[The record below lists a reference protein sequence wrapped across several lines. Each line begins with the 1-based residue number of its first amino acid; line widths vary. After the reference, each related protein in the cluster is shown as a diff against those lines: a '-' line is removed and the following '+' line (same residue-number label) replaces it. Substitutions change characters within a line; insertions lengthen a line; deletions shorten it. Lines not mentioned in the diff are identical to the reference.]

1 MEQRALLHDAP
12 QDGSHLIRAARGG
25 VLNLTGTAVS
35 AVASFALAVAITRG
49 SSKVEAGAFFTA
61 TAMFLLAT
69 NIGQLGTSS
78 SLVYFLSN
86 ARAGRRLH
94 NAPVY
99 LRLALVPVL
108 GLAVVIAAVLA
119 IWAEPAGHLLGNTR
133 SGSNG
138 ILGTSVAYLAPFI
151 PFAAALGV
159 YLAGTRGLGTMRAS
173 TTVDQIGR
181 STLQLALV
189 VLALLAGRGDLA
201 PLAWALPYV
210 PLSVL
215 AWLAWRRLCRQAAR
229 GQRPEPGYRPTG
241 AFWRFSGARALTS
254 VAQVAM
260 LRLDVVLVASLAG
273 LAQSAVYAAATRFL
287 SLGLLASGAISQA
300 AQPQLGEALALRDRR
315 GAQELYQTATAWL
328 IVPAWPVYLL
338 LLLFSPTIM
347 QLFGPG
353 YEKGSTVVVV
363 LAATMLVASACGMV
377 SMVLTMAGRAS
388 WNMYNVLLGVAV
400 QVGLDVWLIPRIG
413 LVGAA
418 IGWASGIL
426 VTNLV
431 PLAQLVALHRLH
443 PFGRNSVT
451 AMGLAVAA
459 VGVPAAVARLAFGQT
474 VTALVVAFSA
484 AALLYPAA
492 RWATRDRT
500 GLGLLLS
507 AARGR
512 SRRPS
517 PQAG

>member
-1 MEQRALLHDAP
+1 
-12 QDGSHLIRAARGG
+12 
-25 VLNLTGTAVS
+25 
-35 AVASFALAVAITRG
+35 
-49 SSKVEAGAFFTA
+49 
-61 TAMFLLAT
+61 
-69 NIGQLGTSS
+69 
-78 SLVYFLSN
+78 
-86 ARAGRRLH
+86 
-94 NAPVY
+94 
-99 LRLALVPVL
+99 LALRAN
-108 GLAVVIAAVLA
+108 GLARSPGWPILVAA
-119 IWAEPAGHLLGNTR
+119 
-133 SGSNG
+133 
-138 ILGTSVAYLAPFI
+138 AYLAASHERHVSIYALVWIAYVPGLVAATGAGRALERLWERPSGPATHAVAVVLIGI
-151 PFAAALGV
+151 PLALFLSQRPWRLTVPGTTPDGAPAPYPV
-159 YLAGTRGLGTMRAS
+159 GPVGYLA
-173 TTVDQIGR
+173 VW
-181 STLQLALV
+181 
-189 VLALLAGRGDLA
+189 DL
-201 PLAWALPYV
+201 
-210 PLSVL
+210 
-215 AWLAWRRLCRQAAR
+215 
-229 GQRPEPGYRPTG
+229 
-241 AFWRFSGARALTS
+241 
-254 VAQVAM
+254 AM

-300 AQPQLGEALALRDRR
+300 AQPQLGEALALQDRR

-328 IVPAWPVYLL
+328 IVPAWPVYVL

-347 QLFGPG
+347 RLFGPG

-431 PLAQLVALHRLH
+431 PLAHLFALHRLH

-451 AMGLAVAA
+451 AMGLALAA

-492 RWATRDRT
+492 LWVTRDRT